1 MKNSVINLK
10 KKILLVIVIILLI
23 ILAVLGVSYI
33 FLDKDTNV
41 KEKEYIDIIEKDNYE
56 LDGQDDIIPI
66 LDKEDET
73 VSNEDGSETKQNE
86 DDKSEE
92 IIKTE
97 TKKDTTTKEEVKK
110 EENSSSP
117 SISKTFVSSKNINE
131 DSVSYKY
138 GVKIT
143 TTNTYKVD
151 TYSDGSEDKT
161 KISSKTIYDKT
172 TFNATS
178 NDLKSE
184 ASTIASKNKSIYQE
198 VLNHVNNY
206 RSEVGE
212 NNLTLDNNLSIAAT
226 IRALEMAYT
235 DKFSHTRPDG
245 SNCFT
250 VLDDLGIMV
259 FTSGEN
265 IAYGYNNASSV
276 SKGWRDSE
284 GHYKN
289 MIDTNFNKIGV
300 GMAQLDGYKY
310 WVQLFSN

>member
-10 KKILLVIVIILLI
+10 KKILLVTVIILLI
-23 ILAVLGVSYI
+23 ILAVLGVSYLFI
-33 FLDKDTNV
+33 DKDTNV
-41 KEKEYIDIIEKDNYE
+41 KEKEHIDIIEKDNYE
-56 LDGQDDIIPI
+56 LDEQDDIIPI
-66 LDKEDET
+66 IDKEDEM
-73 VSNEDGSETKQNE
+73 VSNE

-97 TKKDTTTKEEVKK
+97 TKKDTSTKEEVKK

-131 DSVSYKY
+131 DSINYKY

-143 TTNTYKVD
+143 TTTTYKVD
-151 TYSDGSEDKT
+151 TYSDGSEEKT

-184 ASTIASKNKSIYQE
+184 ASTLASKNKSIYQE

-235 DKFSHTRPDG
+235 DKFSHKRPDG